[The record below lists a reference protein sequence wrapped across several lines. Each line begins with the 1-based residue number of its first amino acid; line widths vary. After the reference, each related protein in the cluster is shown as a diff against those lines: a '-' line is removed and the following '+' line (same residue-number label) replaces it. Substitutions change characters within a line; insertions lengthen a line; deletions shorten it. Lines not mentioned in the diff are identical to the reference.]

1 MKSPKV
7 PEGKRVIDAAP
18 EQPSGARLA
27 RVVVV
32 LLAIAAGLGVAL
44 GFFTTG
50 ALWCADH
57 LQELLWAKAE
67 VALGWWA
74 PLALCTAGGLCVGV
88 ATVRL
93 GCTLDTLGQV
103 IARCRAQGGYAL
115 PASVPKVLLLFL
127 LPIAFGGAIG
137 PEAGVSG
144 LVVALAS
151 RAVHAMRRSG
161 VAAVRDADHPLAAAL
176 SVIAPGNST
185 PDARYERVPGAVLWG
200 VGGAGFVVGAR
211 LFSLAF
217 GPAGSLPRFDAID
230 YGTLDAA
237 TVRVALV
244 GVAVGCV
251 LALFSAKSDA
261 LLARVTT
268 RPTDASPRRA
278 VAQAVLC
285 GIALGTV
292 ACALPN
298 VLFSGQVATR
308 ELAGGWREAA
318 AGVLAATALAKLVLS
333 NACVRTGWVGG
344 QFFPLIFCGVSA
356 GFALAAVAGVDP
368 RLPVALTCAA
378 LVSGATGKWLLTTL
392 VLALCFPPASLP
404 AVAASAFV
412 ATRVAA
418 AAHAHAE
425 RRQRA

>member
-7 PEGKRVIDAAP
+7 PEGKRVIDATP

-251 LALFSAKSDA
+251 LALLSAKANA

-268 RPTDASPRRA
+268 RPEDASPRRA
-278 VAQAVLC
+278 VAQAVAC
-285 GIALGTV
+285 GVALGAV

-308 ELAGGWREAA
+308 ELADGWRQAG
-318 AGVLAATALAKLVLS
+318 AGVLAATALAKLALS

-356 GFALAAVAGVDP
+356 GFALAAVTGVDP

-378 LVSGATGKWLLTTL
+378 LVSAATGKWLLSTL

-404 AVAASAFV
+404 AVAAAAFASAR
-412 ATRVAA
+412 ATARL
-418 AAHAHAE
+418 HA
-425 RRQRA
+425 RA